1 MRRFALAAG
10 VGCAVFLSTEVG
22 AQNAMTNGNSGA
34 AMPGQAVS
42 TYRGGPVSQ
51 VGNRAPSAA
60 PQLGQTV
67 TGPNGSRPYDPNKP
81 YDVLKG
87 TNIDPNTLVAPLV
100 GADGKP
106 VGQPDALDMLSERV
120 KAIFG
125 VLKPNP
131 PRPAFVPGVTRR
143 TTERAKMMWRRD

>member
-1 MRRFALAAG
+1 MRRITLAAG
-10 VGCAVFLSTEVG
+10 VVCATFLSTEVG
-22 AQNAMTNGNSGA
+22 AQNATTSGNSAA

-42 TYRGGPVSQ
+42 TFRGGSVSQ

-67 TGPNGSRPYDPNKP
+67 TGPNGSRPLDPNRP
-81 YDVLKG
+81 YDVFKG
-87 TNIDPNTLVAPLV
+87 TNIDPNTLAAPLV

-131 PRPAFVPGVTRR
+131 PRPTFTPGVTRR
-143 TTERAKMMWRRD
+143 TSERAKMLWRRD